1 MTLFLKI
8 DFSCLFLGGLG
19 KYDSIKKSVNQIGN
33 CSVFQKNWKFKHF
46 WRAFWAL
53 DFCFLFLIF
62 AFKRKKQFGR
72 EV

>member
-19 KYDSIKKSVNQIGN
+19 KYDSIKKVSTKLGIVPFFKKIGN
-33 CSVFQKNWKFKHF
+33 SNIFGGLFGHLIFVF
-46 WRAFWAL
+46 
-53 DFCFLFLIF
+53 CFLIF